1 MRSCLQII
9 PDEEMREIR
18 EQYDLLLS
26 RGLPISD
33 TLMCWAK
40 EFLRRKAQGGIFGR
54 PNPEL
59 LLDVTNPGWHSR
71 MKDRIILYLR
81 EDRYRRFDDGFKE
94 SYKPFSMAS
103 HIDGVVGDHAKGTEK
118 LMN

>member
-9 PDEEMREIR
+9 PDEEMREIKAR
-18 EQYDLLLS
+18 YDVLVS
-26 RGLPISD
+26 RGLPIND
-33 TLMCWAK
+33 TMMSWAE
-40 EFLRRKAQGGIFGR
+40 EFLRRKAQGGIFGM

-71 MKDRIILYLR
+71 MMDRIKLYLR
-81 EDRYRRFDDGFKE
+81 EDRYRRFDNGFKE

-103 HIDGVVGDHAKGTEK
+103 HIDGVVGNYAKGTDK
-118 LMN
+118 LIN